1 MEEPTYVT
9 LSAQVALQRELEVV
23 ANNIANASTAGFKAD
38 RQLFHTYL
46 TQLAAPDGDVA
57 SVRGIGTYVE
67 LAPGEMQVTNNPFD
81 VAVQGDG
88 YLSVQTEAGV
98 GYTRDG
104 RLHAAA
110 DGTLVNAAAQPVL
123 GEDGQP
129 IQLPQNL
136 TKLVIRG
143 DGTVNV
149 TVDGSAQDVGRIA
162 TFRPG
167 NVANVEK
174 AGDGLFG
181 DTSPGDM
188 QPIDPDDTASH
199 LVQGAYE
206 GSTVQPVSEIA
217 NLTELSRSY
226 DRLQRV
232 LADDDQRESKMID
245 ALAHA
250 G

>member
-23 ANNIANASTAGFKAD
+23 ANNVANASTAGFKAD

-46 TQLAAPDGDVA
+46 TNIAAPAGDVA

-88 YLSVQTEAGV
+88 YLSVQSGAGI

-129 IQLPQNL
+129 IQLPQNI

-149 TVDGSAQDVGRIA
+149 TVNDAAQDVGRIA

-167 NVANVEK
+167 SAANMEK

-181 DTSPGDM
+181 DTVADDM
-188 QPIDPDDTASH
+188 QPIDPGDAASH

-206 GSTVQPVSEIA
+206 GSTVQPVREIA
-217 NLTELSRSY
+217 NLTDLSRAY